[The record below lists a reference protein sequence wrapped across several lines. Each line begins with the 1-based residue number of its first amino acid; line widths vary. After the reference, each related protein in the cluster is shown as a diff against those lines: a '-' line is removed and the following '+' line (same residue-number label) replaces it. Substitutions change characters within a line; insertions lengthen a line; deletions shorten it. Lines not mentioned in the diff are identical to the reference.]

1 MMNYVVMMHNKES
14 DKYGQPLR
22 VDSIADDKL
31 TVEQIKEKIELWEDK
46 KQIPVLITD
55 PFMITVFD
63 ALYDKGE
70 LSKEKTEANEL
81 RSELRD
87 IISDL
92 EGLL

>member
-1 MMNYVVMMHNKES
+1 MNYVVMMNDNETEEHGK
-14 DKYGQPLR
+14 PLR
-22 VDSIADDKL
+22 VDSISEEKL
-31 TVEQIKEKIELWEDK
+31 TIEDIREKIKVWPDK
-46 KQIPVLITD
+46 NAVPVLITD

-70 LSKEKTEANEL
+70 LGKEKTEANEL